1 MTLKNDSSHKQE
13 RETAISLVTRVRNG
27 DRQAEAEM
35 VERYNRGLR
44 FLLYRKTRNSQQVED
59 FLQETWAVALEKI
72 REGGITDPG
81 RLAGYLCGIAKNLVL
96 SDVRRVDR
104 QRTSA
109 NSEIV
114 DLIADES
121 PGPFRQVSRAE
132 VCGHV
137 RDLLNELNK
146 ERDCEILKRFYVQEE
161 DKESICR
168 HLKVNSTHFNRVL
181 FRARQRFKD
190 VVMRADLRSRMQVVR

>member
-1 MTLKNDSSHKQE
+1 MDDPSRKQE
-13 RETAISLVTRVRNG
+13 REIAASLVNRVKNG
-27 DRQAEAEM
+27 DRRAEAEM

-44 FLLYRKTRNSQQVED
+44 FLLRRKSRDPHQAED
-59 FLQETWAVALEKI
+59 YLQETWAVALEKI
-72 REGGITDPG
+72 RGDGIADPE
-81 RLAGYLCGIAKNLVL
+81 RLAGYLCGIAKNLVR
-96 SDVRRVDR
+96 SDVRRIIR

-121 PGPFRQVSRAE
+121 PSPFRQASRAE

-137 RDLLNELNK
+137 RALLDDLGRQ
-146 ERDCEILKRFYVQEE
+146 RDREILNRFYVQEE

-168 HLKVNSTHFNRVL
+168 SLKVDSTHFNRVL

>member
-1 MTLKNDSSHKQE
+1 MNDRSHKQE

-27 DRQAEAEM
+27 DRNAEAEM

-44 FLLYRKTRNSQQVED
+44 FLLRRKTRDPNQAED

-72 REGGITDPG
+72 RGDGITDPA
-81 RLAGYLCGIAKNLVL
+81 RLAGYLCGIAKNLVH
-96 SDVRRVDR
+96 SDVRRINR
-104 QRTSA
+104 QRTST

-121 PGPFRQVSRAE
+121 PSPFSQTSRAE

-137 RDLLNELNK
+137 RALLDELRK
-146 ERDCEILKRFYVQEE
+146 ERDREILNRFYVQEE
-161 DKESICR
+161 DKDSICK
-168 HLKVNSTHFNRVL
+168 HLKVDSAHFNRVL
-181 FRARQRFKD
+181 FRARKRFKD